1 MTWAQRLKRVFNID
15 MTTCEQCGG
24 PVRVV
29 ACIEDPEVIQHILV
43 YMERRERREYGRLG
57 HLSAARRDVAH
68 RSWISSPE

>member
-1 MTWAQRLKRVFNID
+1 

-29 ACIEDPEVIQHILV
+29 AETSDRCIEDPEVIQHILV

-57 HLSAARRDVAH
+57 HPGRGPPQLDFFA
-68 RSWISSPE
+68 